1 MNNKILDKKTSRVCQ
16 LVGSPNSWA
25 LDFWKQGAANNWMP
39 TEVNMSNDIKQ
50 WRENGAISDDEKL
63 LVKRTLGLFS
73 AGESMVANSVAEVE
87 WKYVS
92 DGACRQYLMRK
103 QYEESL
109 HNMTVS
115 VCCEAFNLKPKEVA
129 EAYRNIP
136 TIRAK
141 ERFLSESLDSF
152 GDNFDIET
160 LEGKRKFVKNLVVYY
175 MLCEGVWFFSNFALV
190 MALGRQNKL
199 TGLYDQIIYTVRD
212 ETVHFSFGAKLI
224 ETIRKDYPEIWSR
237 GFEQDILTTFMR
249 GVELEC
255 AYSKDILPNGILGVT
270 AESLEQYVKYI
281 ANQRLKMLGI
291 TPAYPQNQQ
300 NPFPWISESQ
310 EAKGMTAFFER
321 REKNYQT
328 SGAIDEDF

>member
-1 MNNKILDKKTSRVCQ
+1 MNKKILDQKDSRVCQ
-16 LVGSPNSWA
+16 LVGSPNNWA

-39 TEVNMSNDIKQ
+39 TDVNMNADIKQ
-50 WRENGAISDDEKL
+50 WRENGTISDDEKL

-87 WKYVS
+87 WKFVA
-92 DGACRQYLMRK
+92 DGACRHYLMRK

-109 HNMTVS
+109 HNMTVA
-115 VCCEAFNLKPKEVA
+115 VCCEAFNLKPAEVA

-136 TIRAK
+136 TIRDK

-152 GDNFDIET
+152 GNDFDIST
-160 LEGKRKFVKNLVVYY
+160 IDGKRKFVKNLVVYY
-175 MLCEGVWFFSNFALV
+175 MLCEGVWFFSNFALI

-224 ETIRKDYPEIWSR
+224 ESIRKDYPEIWNAS
-237 GFEQDILTTFMR
+237 FEASIIDVFRR

-255 AYSKDILPNGILGVT
+255 LYSKAILPNGILGVT
-270 AESLEQYVKYI
+270 AEGLEQYVKYL
-281 ANQRLKMLGI
+281 ANQRLKLLGI
-291 TPAYPQNQQ
+291 APLYPQNQF

-321 REKNYQT
+321 REKSYQT
-328 SGAIDEDF
+328 SGAITDDF